1 MVRIVEV
8 GDVTYSD
15 FNWRLTKAE
24 IEREVEK
31 YKVDKYEPRKVLVV
45 YRDKKGRTL
54 IIWERVKKR

>member
-15 FNWRLTKAE
+15 FNWRLTKTE

-31 YKVDKYEPRKVLVV
+31 NKADKYEPRKILIV

-54 IIWERVKKR
+54 IIWERVKKK